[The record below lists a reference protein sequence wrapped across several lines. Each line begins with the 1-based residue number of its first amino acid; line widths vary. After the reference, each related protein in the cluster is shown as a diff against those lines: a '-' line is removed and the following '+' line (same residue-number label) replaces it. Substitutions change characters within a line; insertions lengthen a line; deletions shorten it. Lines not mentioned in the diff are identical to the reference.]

1 MDVHVVSKSNNANHA
16 TFSLPPPT
24 TPLPASSIRVRASLL
39 SLSSNNLTYA
49 LLGDMLHWWD
59 TYPVPDNAPAPYNDR
74 AAWGIVP
81 AWGFATVL
89 QSTIPEIASGTK
101 IWGYWP
107 ASAHVVDL
115 TLSKNQD
122 DPEPHWI
129 ETSPHRTSLL
139 PLYNRYVIS
148 TTSDESRHAWES
160 AVRPIWQCGYVLSEY
175 VFTPDPSVNP
185 AIHPLPGAP
194 SVKPEW
200 TDEDADISKAVV
212 ISLAASSKTGRSAAH
227 NFACRPAGSGPLG
240 LLQVTSS
247 PEAIGSAASGL
258 KPHFATRAVDY
269 TQLSQPDVGQWIAS
283 LSPGKIVIVDFGS
296 RDGGFDAVHSLIRS
310 HDALAKTDLVILAVG
325 FQQKV
330 YTLAD
335 VAAAQAAAG
344 AHGIIQLNTSPILS
358 AALEVQGARKVYEG
372 LERRWEHWLA
382 NREVAAPDLRLVWGK
397 GITGEEG
404 IEGGWDRLCQGGVK
418 PEEALVYRL

>member
-24 TPLPASSIRVRASLL
+24 APLPASSIRVRASLL

-89 QSTIPEIASGTK
+89 ESTIPEIASGTK

-115 TLSKNQD
+115 TLSKNKD
-122 DPEPHWI
+122 DPETHWI
-129 ETSPHRTSLL
+129 ETSAHRTSLL
-139 PLYNRYVIS
+139 PLYNRYIIS
-148 TTSDESRHAWES
+148 TSADETRHAWES

-200 TDEDADISKAVV
+200 TNEDADISKTVV

-247 PEAIGSAASGL
+247 PEAIGSAAEAL
-258 KPHFATRAVDY
+258 KPQFATRAVGY

-283 LSPGKIVIVDFGS
+283 LSPSKIVIVDFGS

-372 LERRWEHWLA
+372 LEERWEHWLA
-382 NREVAAPDLRLVWGK
+382 NREVAAPDLRLVWGE
-397 GITGEEG
+397 GITGEQG
-404 IEGGWDRLCQGGVK
+404 IEGGWDRLCQGGVR